1 MDQIR
6 SDKPEGAPACAQ
18 TADAGAPLGRC
29 WAGAPFLRPAQ
40 AGRRHPPAARRAA
53 GDPGPGAQHH
63 RCPTE
68 PMARPRPGLGRGGD
82 EGARARRARRGAAPS
97 QGQARRG
104 HHGQRA
110 TRAEDRRPGGWP
122 PFGPP
127 EAEAMSQVLS
137 PATGRAYGLA
147 RVARVWHLSRAT
159 VYRHRAAPAAAA
171 PTGPVRRGPVG
182 ACSDAELLEHVR
194 AQILGSR
201 LHGEGYR
208 KIWARLRHAG
218 IRTAARRVRR
228 LMGQHGLLAPHRV
241 GRPEQ
246 RAHDGTI
253 TTTAVDVMWGTD
265 MTETVTL
272 REGRARVFI
281 AVDHCSGECVG
292 SHAARSG
299 NRFEALEPVRQ
310 GVLRYFGGIEKNAA
324 KGLSLRHDHGSNYM
338 SGDFQD
344 EIAFLG
350 VESSPSFVRQPEG
363 NGVAER
369 FIRTLKEN
377 FLWVHTFDTI
387 EELRRGLQDFIAHY
401 NATWLVARHGYCTP
415 NQIRAEQ
422 RSLAPCPSANLPLA
436 A

>member
-1 MDQIR
+1 M
-6 SDKPEGAPACAQ
+6 S
-18 TADAGAPLGRC
+18 
-29 WAGAPFLRPAQ
+29 
-40 AGRRHPPAARRAA
+40 RAI
-53 GDPGPGAQHH
+53 
-63 RCPTE
+63 
-68 PMARPRPGLGRGGD
+68 
-82 EGARARRARRGAAPS
+82 
-97 QGQARRG
+97 
-104 HHGQRA
+104 
-110 TRAEDRRPGGWP
+110 
-122 PFGPP
+122 
-127 EAEAMSQVLS
+127 S
-137 PATGRAYGLA
+137 PATSRAYGLA
-147 RVARVWHLSRAT
+147 RVAKVWRLSRAT
-159 VYRHRAAPAAAA
+159 VYRHRAASDPAAPAG
-171 PTGPVRRGPVG
+171 PTRRGPVG
-182 ACSDAELLEHVR
+182 ACSDAALLEHIR

-253 TTTAVDVMWGTD
+253 TTMAVDAMWGTD

-272 REGRARVFI
+272 REGRAKVFV

-299 NRFEALEPVRQ
+299 NRFEALEPICQ
-310 GVLRYFGGIEKNAA
+310 GVRRHFGRIEQDVA
-324 KGLSLRHDHGSNYM
+324 KGLALRHDHGSNYM

-344 EIAFLG
+344 EIAFFG
-350 VESSPSFVRQPEG
+350 IESSPSFVRQPEG

-377 FLWVHTFDTI
+377 LLWVHTFDTI
-387 EELRRGLQDFIAHY
+387 EDLRRGLQDFTAHY
-401 NATWLVARHGYCTP
+401 NATWLVARHGYRTP

-422 RSLAPCPSANLPLA
+422 RGLAQGQPNNLPLA